1 MKIYLGVNSD
11 GTEMMSKQKL
21 KRFISY
27 EENKTDVLC
36 FDDTQQPPHWML
48 DFTGMRVPKNG
59 VFPVNVYLTLP
70 TGSIKRMFGL
80 DLTWEDEFV
89 TVEL

>member
-11 GTEMMSKQKL
+11 GTEIISKQKL

-27 EENKTDVLC
+27 EENKMDVLC
-36 FDDTQQPPHWML
+36 FDDTNQPPHWML
-48 DFTGMRVPKNG
+48 DFTGMKVPKHG

-80 DLTWEDEFV
+80 DLTWEDEV
-89 TVEL
+89 ATVEL

>member
-11 GTEMMSKQKL
+11 GTEIMSKQKL

-27 EENKTDVLC
+27 EENKMDVLC
-36 FDDTQQPPHWML
+36 FDDTKQPPHWML
-48 DFTGMRVPKNG
+48 DFTGMKVPKQG

-80 DLTWEDEFV
+80 DLTWEDEV
-89 TVEL
+89 ATVEL

>member
-1 MKIYLGVNSD
+1 MEMYLGVNSD
-11 GTEMMSKQKL
+11 GTEMMSKQKI
-21 KRFISY
+21 KRYFNY
-27 EENKTDVLC
+27 EKNKEDVLS
-36 FDDTQQPPHWML
+36 FGDTQQPPHWML
-48 DFTGMRVPKNG
+48 DFTGMKVPKLG

-70 TGSIKRMFGL
+70 AGSIKKMFGI